1 MSSSD
6 KSGPLLEVSI
16 IHSSRVLVIE
26 DFPDGPVAKTL
37 SSLIRELD
45 PTCYN
50 EDQSFRELQIR
61 PGSDK
66 YINIY
71 IHFKNSTSNWR
82 EENQR
87 VVCISPPGVNEAMIL
102 GEQNL
107 DSTWCVSRLLGDG

>member
-1 MSSSD
+1 M
-6 KSGPLLEVSI
+6 
-16 IHSSRVLVIE
+16 
-26 DFPDGPVAKTL
+26 AKTVL
-37 SSLIRELD
+37 PMQIPDQELD
-45 PTCYN
+45 PTCYD

-71 IHFKNSTSNWR
+71 IHFKTVLVIGEKR
-82 EENQR
+82 IRR

-107 DSTWCVSRLLGDG
+107 DSTGVSPGSWVMGNNLSSPGPGGLTEFVLPHFLPEE